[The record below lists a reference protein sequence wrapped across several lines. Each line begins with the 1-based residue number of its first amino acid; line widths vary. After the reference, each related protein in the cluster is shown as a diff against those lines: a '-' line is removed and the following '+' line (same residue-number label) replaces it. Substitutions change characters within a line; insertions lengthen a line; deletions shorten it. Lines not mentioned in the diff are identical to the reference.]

1 MDSFA
6 RKLRSRAGGGGGG
19 GGEEAEQANGRNG
32 LHLQN
37 EEDLTPLP
45 SLNNNKVYEKHFV
58 RDKNPEFRSSVE
70 RHHPSEAVFGET
82 ATSSAVAAAA
92 AAITAAATTTAA

>member
-6 RKLRSRAGGGGGG
+6 RKLRSLAGGGGGGG
-19 GGEEAEQANGRNG
+19 GGEEEQANGQNG

-45 SLNNNKVYEKHFV
+45 NLNNKVY
-58 RDKNPEFRSSVE
+58 
-70 RHHPSEAVFGET
+70 
-82 ATSSAVAAAA
+82 
-92 AAITAAATTTAA
+92 

>member
-6 RKLRSRAGGGGGG
+6 RKLRSLGGGGGGG
-19 GGEEAEQANGRNG
+19 GGEEAEQANGQNG

-45 SLNNNKVYEKHFV
+45 SLNNKV
-58 RDKNPEFRSSVE
+58 S
-70 RHHPSEAVFGET
+70 
-82 ATSSAVAAAA
+82 
-92 AAITAAATTTAA
+92 